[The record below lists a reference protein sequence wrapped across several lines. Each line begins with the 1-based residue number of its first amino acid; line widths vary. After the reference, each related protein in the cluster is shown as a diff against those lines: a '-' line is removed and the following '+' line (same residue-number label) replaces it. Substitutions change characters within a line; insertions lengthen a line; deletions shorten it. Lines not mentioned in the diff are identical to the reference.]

1 MRSPI
6 ITTSV
11 TQSIVQDLGA
21 GIVTGRFSD
30 AAFPSESA
38 LCEHYGAARTVVREA
53 VKMLVAKGLIST
65 RPRQGIR
72 ISQEHDWNLFDPD
85 VLRWLL
91 ERKFSMKLL
100 VEFTQIRL
108 DVEPGAAALAAL
120 NATAEDR
127 RDISRA
133 IERMYAAENGDDD
146 PLSADIEFH
155 VSVLKASG
163 NRFYLQLREMISTA
177 LHVSIQRTNKLKGVH
192 RASAK
197 DHDKVAKAILSGDP
211 VAARTAMFD
220 LIQGVFALMG
230 EDTASQLK

>member
-1 MRSPI
+1 MRSPVVS
-6 ITTSV
+6 TSV

-21 GIVTGRFSD
+21 GIVTGRFSES
-30 AAFPSESA
+30 AFPSESL

-72 ISQEHDWNLFDPD
+72 IAAEDDWNLLDPD

-108 DVEPGAAALAAL
+108 DVEPGAAALAAIH
-120 NATAEDR
+120 ATAEDR
-127 RDISRA
+127 RNITRA

-146 PLSADIEFH
+146 SLTADIAFH
-155 VSVLKASG
+155 VAVLNASG
-163 NRFYLQLREMISTA
+163 NRFYRQLREMISTA

-192 RASAK
+192 KASAK

-211 VAARTAMFD
+211 EAARKAMFD
-220 LIQGVFALMG
+220 LIDGVFVLMG
-230 EDTASQLK
+230 DDAKFAEK